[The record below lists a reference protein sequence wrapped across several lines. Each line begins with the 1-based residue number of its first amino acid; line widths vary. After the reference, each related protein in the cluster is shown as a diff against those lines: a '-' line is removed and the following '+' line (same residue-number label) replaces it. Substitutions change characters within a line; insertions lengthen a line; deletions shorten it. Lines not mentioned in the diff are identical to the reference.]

1 MEIADISVY
10 SGRNIYSHYPVIKVR
25 LDLGEYADR
34 TSAQLPLFADR
45 LLSVLPSLQ
54 EHHCSRGC
62 SGGLAQRLN
71 EGTYLGHVVEH
82 IILELQH

>member
-1 MEIADISVY
+1 MIGRFYRGGKSAVEIADISVY

-45 LLSVLPSLQ
+45 LLSVLLLCGSITARAAVRADWPS
-54 EHHCSRGC
+54 G
-62 SGGLAQRLN
+62 
-71 EGTYLGHVVEH
+71 
-82 IILELQH
+82 